1 MLGVAAGV
9 ALPPLFFFKGKET
22 ALPLFMGALF
32 VFFFYGMV
40 KGRELKDSAIDVAFK
55 ALGLMYIA
63 LPLAYLAPL
72 REMDG
77 GQWWILFLLVV
88 IWSSDTLAF
97 LTGKLLGRHR
107 LAPEISPKKTI
118 EGAIGG
124 LSGAFIAAFFF
135 NMFAGMGMGLKGV
148 FVLSIA
154 IGFIAMIGDLAESLL
169 KRSAGVKDSGSI
181 IPGHGGIL
189 DRIDSILFP
198 IPLLYYF
205 LACF

>member
-1 MLGVAAGV
+1 M
-9 ALPPLFFFKGKET
+9 
-22 ALPLFMGALF
+22 ALPLSMGALF
-32 VFFFYGMV
+32 VFFLYGMATS
-40 KGRELKDSAIDVAFK
+40 RELKDSAVDAAFK
-55 ALGLMYIA
+55 ALGLLYIA

-72 REMDG
+72 REMEN

-97 LTGKLLGRHR
+97 FTGKLMGRHK
-107 LAPEISPKKTI
+107 LAPEISPKKTV

-124 LSGAFIAAFFF
+124 LAGAFIAAFFF
-135 NMFAGMGMGLKGV
+135 NMLASMGMDLKRV
-148 FVLSIA
+148 FILSVV
-154 IGFIAMIGDLAESLL
+154 IGFVAMIGDLAESLL
-169 KRSAGVKDSGSI
+169 KRSAGVKDSGRL

-205 LACF
+205 LLCQSQPWGG